1 MTLPAAVNNS
11 TPRSTFAAGLRAML
25 PILLGVVPFSMI
37 YGVTAVSMNLP
48 TDIALGMS
56 VVVFAGAAQLVAT
69 QLINDGAPVIV
80 ILLST
85 FVINLRFMMY
95 SASIAPHLHEFS
107 LKKKSLVAYVLSD
120 QAYAMSIT
128 HFNRKPDA
136 PYKAWFFAGACFA
149 LWATWQV
156 GTAVGVF
163 LGAQIPANWSLDFA
177 IPLTFMA
184 LVVPALTDKP
194 AGLAALAAGVTAV
207 IADPLPFNLGLIVA
221 ALTGILVGLIA
232 ESRTK

>member
-1 MTLPAAVNNS
+1 
-11 TPRSTFAAGLRAML
+11 ML
-25 PILLGVVPFSMI
+25 PILLGVAPFSMI
-37 YGVTAVSMNLP
+37 YGVTAVSMKLP

-85 FVINLRFMMY
+85 CVVNLRFMMY
-95 SASIAPHLHEFS
+95 SASIAPHLSEFS
-107 LKKKSLVAYVLSD
+107 LKKKSLVAYMLSD

-128 HFNRKPDA
+128 HFNRQPNA

-149 LWATWQV
+149 LWTTWQI
-156 GTAVGVF
+156 GTAIGVF
-163 LGAQIPANWSLDFA
+163 LGAQIPASWSLDFA

-184 LVVPALTDKP
+184 LVIPVLADKP
-194 AGLAALAAGVTAV
+194 AGLAAMAAGVTAV
-207 IADPLPFNLGLIVA
+207 LADPLPFNLGLIVA